1 MSKQQHYDWGL
12 RAIKTV
18 LAGCQMALKKFMAT
32 SSTHRLTQMEEMSV
46 VVSTLKMDIVSK
58 LTFSDTVKFNRIIDT
73 VFGGVSVEKMV
84 DDTFAQALHESY
96 EELGLVSNERQVII
110 TIIVEIFEVD
120 FQFLQSF

>member
-58 LTFSDTVKFNRIIDT
+58 LTFSDTVKFNRIINS
-73 VFGGVSVEKMV
+73 VFGDVSVEKMV

-96 EELGLVSNERQVII
+96 EEFGLVSNERQVII
-110 TIIVEIFEVD
+110 TIIVEIK
-120 FQFLQSF
+120 LYN